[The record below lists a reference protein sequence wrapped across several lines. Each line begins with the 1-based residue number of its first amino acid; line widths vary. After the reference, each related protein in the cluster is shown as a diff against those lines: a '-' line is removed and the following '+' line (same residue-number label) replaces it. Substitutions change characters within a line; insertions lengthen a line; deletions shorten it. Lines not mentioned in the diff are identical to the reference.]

1 MVPINYFNLGV
12 KNTKQN
18 SKAFED
24 HLISLVSADGHHG
37 SYSHAELNSIIYS
50 IVRILSSDLLTNRLT
65 AKNKQVDQLLN
76 GMANENMT
84 AFDFKSAM
92 FTNMLLNGDS
102 FALIE
107 RDNHGKPIALV
118 PLENSQMTVIAD
130 TNSEGVSEKITYKYT
145 LENNRTR
152 LFQPENIIHFKML
165 SDGYTGRSPIDV
177 IGDLLGLSDQVING
191 LQQYIRSNGYSMV
204 IKTHGTQITDE
215 TRQKIKREFENNNSN
230 TTTAILDGDAMD
242 VEQFERNS
250 SIIAEAKN
258 VNEYITRLVASVY
271 GVSNSRLN
279 IENVHSS
286 ESQSSKTYF
295 QNTLQYYFSIIE
307 NELSQKLGTPIAY
320 NLDTVLGIDEDKRIE
335 QTKTLLS
342 SGIITA
348 NEARQRLNLDR
359 LDIPNAD
366 LTTIS
371 MNYTTLENL
380 GTNEMATNAEGEE
393 RD

>member
-12 KNTKQN
+12 KNSKQN

-24 HLISLVSADGHHG
+24 HLISLVSADGYHG
-37 SYSHAELNSIIYS
+37 NYTYAELNSIIYS

-76 GMANENMT
+76 GMANENTT
-84 AFDFKSAM
+84 AFDFKSAL
-92 FTNMLLNGDS
+92 FTSMLLNGDS

-107 RDNHGKPIALV
+107 RDNHGKPIALYS
-118 PLENSQMTVIAD
+118 LDNNLMTVISN
-130 TNSEGVSEKITYKYT
+130 TSSEGVSAKITYKYT
-145 LENNRTR
+145 LENNRAR
-152 LFQPENIIHFKML
+152 LYQPKDIIHLKML

-191 LQQYIRSNGYSMV
+191 LQQYIRSNGFSTV
-204 IKTHGTQITDE
+204 IKTKGADLSDE
-215 TRQKIKREFENNNSN
+215 ARQKIKQEFENNNAN
-230 TTTAILDGDAMD
+230 TTTAILNGDTM
-242 VEQFERNS
+242 ELQQFERNS

-258 VNEYITRLVASVY
+258 VNEYITRLVASVF

-307 NELSQKLGTPIAY
+307 NELTQKLGTPIAY
-320 NLDTVLGIDEDKRIE
+320 DLDTVLGIDENQKIE
-335 QTKTLLS
+335 QVKTLLS
-342 SGIITA
+342 SGIITV
-348 NEARQRLNLDR
+348 NEARQRLKLDR
-359 LDIPNAD
+359 LDTPNGD
-366 LTTIS
+366 RLTIS
-371 MNYTTLENL
+371 MNYTFLDNL
-380 GTNEMATNAEGEE
+380 GINETATEGEE

>member
-1 MVPINYFNLGV
+1 MVQINYFNLGI
-12 KNTKQN
+12 KNSKQN

-24 HLISLVSADGHHG
+24 HLISLVSADGYHG
-37 SYSHAELNSIIYS
+37 NYTYAELNSIIYS

-84 AFDFKSAM
+84 AFDFKSSL
-92 FTNMLLNGDS
+92 FTSMLLNGDS

-230 TTTAILDGDAMD
+230 TTTAILDGDAMN

-286 ESQSSKTYF
+286 ESQSSKNYF
-295 QNTLQYYFSIIE
+295 QNTLRYYFSIIE
-307 NELSQKLGTPIAY
+307 NELTQKLGTPIAY

-335 QTKTLLS
+335 QTKTLLNA
-342 SGIITA
+342 GVITP
-348 NEARQRLNLDR
+348 NEARERLKLDK
-359 LDIPNAD
+359 LDVENAD
-366 LTTIS
+366 KLTIS
-371 MNYTTLENL
+371 MNYTTLDQL
-380 GTNEMATNAEGEE
+380 GINETATETEGEE

>member
-1 MVPINYFNLGV
+1 VVQINYFNLGI
-12 KNTKQN
+12 KNSKQN

-24 HLISLVSADGHHG
+24 HLISLVSADGYHG
-37 SYSHAELNSIIYS
+37 NYTYAELNSIIYS

-84 AFDFKSAM
+84 AFDFKSSL
-92 FTNMLLNGDS
+92 FTSMLLNGDS

-130 TNSEGVSEKITYKYT
+130 TNSKGVSEKITYKYT

-230 TTTAILDGDAMD
+230 TTTAILDGDAMN

-295 QNTLQYYFSIIE
+295 QSTLQYYFSIIE

-359 LDIPNAD
+359 LDTPNAD